1 MINPKQ
7 LSLQEYS
14 ELIRQAKSHFV
25 YQTYLE
31 KMNEVAPNFFIL
43 ILEEKLDNKFPERF
57 EEMSKVG
64 NNALENFA
72 FGLIDE
78 KEYENKLMSLIPKI
92 SEVYQLHTRSKNSHG
107 E

>member
-1 MINPKQ
+1 MIVSEKI
-7 LSLQEYS
+7 SLKEYL
-14 ELIRQAKSHFV
+14 ELIRRAKSHLI

-31 KMNEVAPNFFIL
+31 KMNEVAPNFFML
-43 ILEEKLDNKFPERF
+43 IIEEKLDNKFPEKF
-57 EEMSKVG
+57 QEMSRIG
-64 NNALENFA
+64 NGALDDFA

-92 SEVYQLHTRSKNSHG
+92 SEIYHLHMQFENPNG